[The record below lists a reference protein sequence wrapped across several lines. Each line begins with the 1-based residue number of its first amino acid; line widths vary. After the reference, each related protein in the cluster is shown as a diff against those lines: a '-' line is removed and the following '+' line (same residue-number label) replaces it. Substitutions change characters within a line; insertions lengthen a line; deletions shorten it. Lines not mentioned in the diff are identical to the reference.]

1 MYVLFLLLTCH
12 IDKKKQIDRRASQLE
27 RREYRLAEKRHGQNQ
42 RAAAF
47 AEAHGRPP
55 KSSSEE
61 ARAGAA
67 AKAVEEFKRR
77 EVTGLGLFAKVVGR
91 GKRCIHWSTALVQN
105 NRAFEQNNRVTR
117 FGVSFQA
124 IRKLNF

>member
-1 MYVLFLLLTCH
+1 MYVLFLLLTC
-12 IDKKKQIDRRASQLE
+12 QIDRRASQLE

-55 KSSSEE
+55 DQKSEE
-61 ARAGAA
+61 AGAWAA

-77 EVTGLGLFAKVVGR
+77 EVTGGLFAKVVGR

>member
-55 KSSSEE
+55 ESSDE
-61 ARAGAA
+61 AGAWAA

-77 EVTGLGLFAKVVGR
+77 EVTGGLFAKVVGR
-91 GKRCIHWSTALVQN
+91 GKRRIHWSTALVQN

>member
-55 KSSSEE
+55 ESSEE
-61 ARAGAA
+61 AGAWAA

-77 EVTGLGLFAKVVGR
+77 EVTGGLLAKVVGR

>member
-55 KSSSEE
+55 ESSDE
-61 ARAGAA
+61 AGAGAA

-77 EVTGLGLFAKVVGR
+77 EVTGGLFAKVVGR

>member
-55 KSSSEE
+55 ESSDE
-61 ARAGAA
+61 AGAWAA

-77 EVTGLGLFAKVVGR
+77 EVTGGLFAKVVGR

>member
-55 KSSSEE
+55 ESSDE
-61 ARAGAA
+61 ARAWAA

-77 EVTGLGLFAKVVGR
+77 EVTGGLFAKVVGR